1 MCGWVAMLGSG
12 KLTEHC
18 GPAVAEKNKNH
29 KKKKKKKDTTKLT
42 NTDNRLWLP
51 EAGES
56 RVGEMGEGGQKTQT
70 SNYKINKS

>member
-29 KKKKKKKDTTKLT
+29 KKKKKKRH
-42 NTDNRLWLP
+42 N
-51 EAGES
+51 
-56 RVGEMGEGGQKTQT
+56 QT
-70 SNYKINKS
+70 HKYRQQIVAARGRGVKGR

>member
-29 KKKKKKKDTTKLT
+29 KKKKKKKRH
-42 NTDNRLWLP
+42 N
-51 EAGES
+51 
-56 RVGEMGEGGQKTQT
+56 QT
-70 SNYKINKS
+70 HKYRQQIVAARGRGVKGR